1 MGRFHVGKL
10 KNYSIKVT
18 FKDFTCNIIDAVK
31 VKARN
36 ALEYYILNAFPSSS
50 PCY

>member
-10 KNYSIKVT
+10 NNYLRIY
-18 FKDFTCNIIDAVK
+18 KDFTCNIIGAVE

>member
-10 KNYSIKVT
+10 KNNSST
-18 FKDFTCNIIDAVK
+18 FKDFTCNITGTVE

-36 ALEYYILNAFPSSS
+36 ALEYYILNAFRSSS